1 MKRLENQYLF
11 FEAKKLVGVGIFL
24 FIDFALEASFE
35 VSLSLIDFVKS
46 TCGLCTEL

>member
-24 FIDFALEASFE
+24 LIDFALEASFE

-46 TCGLCTEL
+46 TYDLCTEL